1 MFSDNVGDYFEG
13 VAAKYLTAVDAE
25 PNTSNQHEVGG
36 LVRAGLGKLL
46 GVGSDDF
53 LYKARQV
60 YIASDDEAP
69 LICDSHVTWYD
80 ARRAVSDRGPEYRLY
95 YYDSSFTEQMREGD
109 FFLVAKMKNTLLS
122 KETSPSHGEAMPYR
136 DGHVLMIC
144 TPPGS
149 SVEFQLRVLFGLGQI
164 SNSLSPG
171 TINAVDLLL
180 PLRVLLE
187 DLGVDLGTGLLDE
200 SSWLQTL
207 LENFGG
213 VTFPKT
219 AAFSAFARNSFGSTL
234 SALDDPDLALM
245 SWMEREEGLFRVYE
259 KHIVRERLRSGFG
272 VDGEDV
278 DGFIDFSLSVQNRRK
293 SRVGHAFEGH
303 LNFLFRL
310 FELQFEQGRGKGK
323 VTENKSSPD
332 FLFPSFSAYH
342 NPEFPVTKLLM
353 LGAKTTCKDRWR
365 QVLSEAQR
373 IASKHLVTL
382 EPAISEAQ
390 TDEMLSHNLQLVI
403 PSAVHA
409 TYSSKQRA
417 NLLDINGFIHEV
429 RRRQAL

>member
-1 MFSDNVGDYFEG
+1 
-13 VAAKYLTAVDAE
+13 
-25 PNTSNQHEVGG
+25 
-36 LVRAGLGKLL
+36 
-46 GVGSDDF
+46 
-53 LYKARQV
+53 
-60 YIASDDEAP
+60 
-69 LICDSHVTWYD
+69 
-80 ARRAVSDRGPEYRLY
+80 
-95 YYDSSFTEQMREGD
+95 
-109 FFLVAKMKNTLLS
+109 
-122 KETSPSHGEAMPYR
+122 
-136 DGHVLMIC
+136 
-144 TPPGS
+144 
-149 SVEFQLRVLFGLGQI
+149 
-164 SNSLSPG
+164 
-171 TINAVDLLL
+171 
-180 PLRVLLE
+180 
-187 DLGVDLGTGLLDE
+187 
-200 SSWLQTL
+200 
-207 LENFGG
+207 
-213 VTFPKT
+213 
-219 AAFSAFARNSFGSTL
+219 
-234 SALDDPDLALM
+234 
-245 SWMEREEGLFRVYE
+245 
-259 KHIVRERLRSGFG
+259 
-272 VDGEDV
+272 
-278 DGFIDFSLSVQNRRK
+278 
-293 SRVGHAFEGH
+293 